1 MTPFIALLPWAVL
14 LLVALPLSFWR
25 RPRLAASP
33 ADPPPDAPLVS
44 VIVPAR
50 DEAENISGC
59 LGALL
64 QSKWPRYEIVV
75 VDDRSQDGTR
85 EIAEALAEQ
94 TDRRVRVVAGDRLP
108 DGWIGKPWACW
119 QGYRAARGDLL
130 LFTDAD
136 TRHGPELLPRA
147 VRALQD
153 GGADMLS
160 VLPRQIMVG
169 FWERLML
176 PHVWFVITSR
186 YPLMTRV
193 NRSDN
198 PLTVMANGQFILT
211 RRDAYDAIGGHES
224 VRDEVVEDV
233 RLAQRMVEAG
243 RSLFVAHGEE
253 FISTRMYSSLAGI
266 IEGWSKNVATGA
278 RLGAWPAVRAVAPWV
293 AVALPLIAWVL
304 PPALLAVVIA
314 GLGGPGL
321 RLWALA
327 ATGASLFFWSV
338 FDLHHRV
345 PIAYALTFPFGALAT
360 ALIFVRSAV
369 RGGRIR
375 WKGREYSARPP
386 GPSDGESAAPSP
398 LPSDGESTAPP
409 PLRSDGETAARPDP
423 APGREGDGESG
434 R

>member
-1 MTPFIALLPWAVL
+1 MTPFIAFLPWAVL

-94 TDRRVRVVAGDRLP
+94 TARRVRVVTGDPLP

-147 VRALQD
+147 VGGRPDRRAH
-153 GGADMLS
+153 
-160 VLPRQIMVG
+160 QIMVG

-266 IEGWSKNVATGA
+266 IEGWSKNVASGA

-327 ATGASLFFWSV
+327 ATGVSLFFWSV

-360 ALIFVRSAV
+360 ALIFVRSAL

-386 GPSDGESAAPSP
+386 GPSDGESAARPP
-398 LPSDGESTAPP
+398 LPSDGETV
-409 PLRSDGETAARPDP
+409 ARPDP
-423 APGREGDGESG
+423 ATGREGDGESG

>member
-1 MTPFIALLPWAVL
+1 MIPYIGLLPWAAL

-33 ADPPPDAPLVS
+33 PDAPPDAPRVS

-59 LGALL
+59 LGSLL
-64 QSKWPRYEIVV
+64 QSEWPNYEIIV

-94 TDRRVRVVAGDRLP
+94 TGGRVRVVAGEPLP

-119 QGYRAARGDLL
+119 QGYQAARGDLL

-136 TRHGPELLPRA
+136 TRHGPELLTRA

-153 GGADMLS
+153 RGADMLS

-169 FWERLML
+169 FWERFML
-176 PHVWFVITSR
+176 PHVWFAITSR

-193 NRSDN
+193 NRTDN
-198 PLTVMANGQFILT
+198 PLTAMANGQFILV
-211 RRDAYDAIGGHES
+211 RREAYDAIGGHAA
-224 VRDEVVEDV
+224 VRDEVVDDV
-233 RLAQRMVEAG
+233 RLAQRMVAAG

-253 FISTRMYSSLAGI
+253 FIRTRMYASLAGI
-266 IEGWSKNVATGA
+266 IEGWSKNVARGA
-278 RLGAWPAVRAVAPWV
+278 RLGAWPAVRAIAPWV

-304 PPALLAVVIA
+304 PPALLAASLA
-314 GLGGPGL
+314 GVGGPGL
-321 RLWALA
+321 RFWAAA
-327 ATGASLFFWSV
+327 ATGTSLFYWIV
-338 FDLHHRV
+338 ADLLHRV
-345 PIAYALTFPFGALAT
+345 PVAFALTFPFGALAT
-360 ALIFVRSAV
+360 ALVFTRSAL

-375 WKGREYSARPP
+375 WKGRAYS
-386 GPSDGESAAPSP
+386 
-398 LPSDGESTAPP
+398 APP
-409 PLRSDGETAARPDP
+409 PPHPDGEKLAPPDP
-423 APGREGDGESG
+423 AQEGRGDGES
-434 R
+434 RA